1 MGAFHPEPIQPLGP
15 EECWALL
22 EGVPVGRLVVVMAGE
37 PDVFPVNFAVDDRG
51 LVVRTDIGMKFFAA
65 EQRGRAALEVDHWD
79 AETGFTVVAR
89 GTLRVLTD
97 PAERAHAESLDPHPW
112 LDTPKAHLIRL
123 DVEEIT
129 GRRFTLN
136 DAARAAQA
144 GG

>member
-1 MGAFHPEPIQPLGP
+1 VGAFHPEPIQPLGP

-22 EGVPVGRLVVVMAGE
+22 EGVPVGRLVVG
-37 PDVFPVNFAVDDRG
+37 
-51 LVVRTDIGMKFFAA
+51 
-65 EQRGRAALEVDHWD
+65 
-79 AETGFTVVAR
+79 
-89 GTLRVLTD
+89 
-97 PAERAHAESLDPHPW
+97 AHAASLDPHPW

>member
-15 EECWALL
+15 EECWTLL
-22 EGVPVGRLVVVMAGE
+22 EGVPVGRLGVVMAGE

-51 LVVRTDIGMKFFAA
+51 LVVRTDIGTKF
-65 EQRGRAALEVDHWD
+65 
-79 AETGFTVVAR
+79 
-89 GTLRVLTD
+89 
-97 PAERAHAESLDPHPW
+97 S
-112 LDTPKAHLIRL
+112 
-123 DVEEIT
+123 